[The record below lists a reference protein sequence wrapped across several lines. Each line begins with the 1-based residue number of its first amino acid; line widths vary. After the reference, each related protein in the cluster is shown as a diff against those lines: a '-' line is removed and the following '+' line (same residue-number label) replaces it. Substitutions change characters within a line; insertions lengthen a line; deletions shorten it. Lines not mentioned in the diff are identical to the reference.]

1 MSLFS
6 DFKNAA
12 KNTEL
17 ESIADQYEKL
27 ANEADEELRAKQEKE
42 WQEFLEKLDDED

>member
-6 DFKNAA
+6 DFKDSV

-17 ESIADQYEKL
+17 EWVADQDEQL

-42 WQEFLEKLDDED
+42 WQEFLSNLDDED